1 MKLVS
6 YLHFDGDCEEA
17 FQLYARVLGG
27 TIQGVFH
34 FGKSPM
40 AGHYG
45 QDWDSKVMHIT
56 MVAGDQTLLGCD
68 APAQYFRQPQGYAV
82 CIDLPNEA
90 EAERIYPALSEGGQ
104 IGMPLQ
110 ETFWAKR
117 YAQFVDRFGTS
128 WMINVAKP
136 MDM

>member
-1 MKLVS
+1 MKLNP

-17 FQLYARVLGG
+17 FQLYAKVLGG
-27 TIQGVFH
+27 ALQGVFH
-34 FGKSPM
+34 FGQSPM

-45 QDWDSKVMHIT
+45 KEWDNKVMHVS
-56 MVAGDQTLLGCD
+56 MAVGDQVLMGSDT
-68 APAQYFRQPQGYAV
+68 PAQHFRQPQGYAV
-82 CIDLPNEA
+82 CLDCGNEA
-90 EAERIYPALSEGGQ
+90 EAERIYPLLSEGGE

-128 WMINVAKP
+128 WMINVSKP
-136 MDM
+136 M